1 MAAPEF
7 KAKPKGIKSNI
18 VRAVFNK
25 FRPKPT
31 PRDKALSKYTKG
43 SPAFDTQR
51 KLEDRIDA
59 QKTSLSAAERA
70 KALKNQLKMEAAR
83 KQGAPPLQRR
93 QAPAP
98 TPTPTPT
105 PAPVKRPRTEPISI
119 DRFDKMLPPK
129 EFVARQRAAYG
140 NKVPSWQV
148 LKKEAE
154 GYGFVVPDSPKDVV
168 EHNRL
173 MNRNL
178 QYRKYKRQEIQ
189 KILSGDPERAKAE
202 ILDMKRKG
210 VDVDIES
217 PMPKHLAASTKTDEL
232 GRMVP
237 DRPPIQHSP
246 EKNARLLFEAR
257 RKAAAEAAEK
267 RLAGQPDNL
276 IQDLA
281 ETVASQ
287 QPPEPAPISL
297 EGDPFAIHR
306 ARVNF
311 GVGRGMPPQVKRQ
324 GTGGASIKATPT
336 IARLVGQPK
345 KMSKTKKALIGA
357 TIASPAAIVGSAY
370 LDDDEDSE
378 SPDLPTGFTQ
388 DDYEKYLKAA
398 EEAAAQ
404 ARKAAAGQ

>member
-7 KAKPKGIKSNI
+7 KAKPKGIKGNI

-25 FRPKPT
+25 FRPPTPKPT
-31 PRDKALSKYTKG
+31 SDYKVLS
-43 SPAFDTQR
+43 PD
-51 KLEDRIDA
+51 
-59 QKTSLSAAERA
+59 ERA
-70 KALKNQLKMEAAR
+70 KVLKDQKDKMDAL
-83 KQGAPPLQRR
+83 KQGAPPLRR
-93 QAPAP
+93 RPAGYAKNMRDEDIRG
-98 TPTPTPT
+98 TGSAYTSPTPTPT

-129 EFVARQRAAYG
+129 EFLARRERVYG
-140 NKVPSWQV
+140 KKVPSWQV

-178 QYRKYKRQEIQ
+178 QFRKYKDQEIQ

-287 QPPEPAPISL
+287 QPPKPASL
-297 EGDPFAIHR
+297 RMGGDPFAEAEAQIK
-306 ARVNF
+306 F
-311 GVGRGMPPQVKRQ
+311 GRNIPKVKRQ
-324 GTGGASIKATPT
+324 GTGGASSKATP
-336 IARLVGQPK
+336 IIQRNIGQPK
-345 KMSKTKKALIGA
+345 KMPIGKKAALAALIG
-357 TIASPAAIVGSAY
+357 SPALIPAAAYWGSE
-370 LDDDEDSE
+370 DEEEEEEPPQRSWKEGERD
-378 SPDLPTGFTQ
+378 
-388 DDYEKYLKAA
+388 KYLKSLGISI
-398 EEAAAQ
+398 
-404 ARKAAAGQ
+404 KN

>member
-7 KAKPKGIKSNI
+7 KAKPKGIKGNI

-25 FRPKPT
+25 FRSKPT
-31 PRDKALSKYTKG
+31 ARDKALSKYPKD

-70 KALKNQLKMEAAR
+70 KVLNNQLKMEAAR

-93 QAPAP
+93 QAPATTP

-105 PAPVKRPRTEPISI
+105 PAPVTRPRTEPISI

-237 DRPPIQHSP
+237 DRPPIQHSA

-287 QPPEPAPISL
+287 QPPKPASL
-297 EGDPFAIHR
+297 RMGGDPFAEAEAQIK
-306 ARVNF
+306 F
-311 GVGRGMPPQVKRQ
+311 GRNIPQVKRQ
-324 GTGGASIKATPT
+324 GTGGASSKTTPT
-336 IARLVGQPK
+336 IDRPVGQPK
-345 KMSKTKKALIGA
+345 KMSKKKKAALGALIG
-357 TIASPAAIVGSAY
+357 SPALIPAAAYWGSE
-370 LDDDEDSE
+370 DEEEEEPPQRSWKEGERD
-378 SPDLPTGFTQ
+378 
-388 DDYEKYLKAA
+388 KYLKSLGISI
-398 EEAAAQ
+398 
-404 ARKAAAGQ
+404 KN